1 MVSIFYGGKTS
12 FFRAKILSVNTWRSG
27 PDICSLICALV
38 ALTFFSPIQFF
49 QNLKFSQNYLLLF
62 QLPLLASTSGDILE
76 VFLVKHSLVCNQLGR
91 FSFSSKTFRSEDK
104 NQRSTS
110 PSRHLLGQVTQVVSV
125 FFSSFFLKITKCVL
139 SLLCFKPEFWI
150 LYYSKRLWFMHLF
163 NVSNIGI
170 I

>member
-1 MVSIFYGGKTS
+1 MIGFTDFSS
-12 FFRAKILSVNTWRSG
+12 FNL
-27 PDICSLICALV
+27 
-38 ALTFFSPIQFF
+38 FSPIQFF

-110 PSRHLLGQVTQVVSV
+110 PSRQQFLGQVTQVVSV

-139 SLLCFKPEFWI
+139 SLLCFKPEF
-150 LYYSKRLWFMHLF
+150 
-163 NVSNIGI
+163 
-170 I
+170 